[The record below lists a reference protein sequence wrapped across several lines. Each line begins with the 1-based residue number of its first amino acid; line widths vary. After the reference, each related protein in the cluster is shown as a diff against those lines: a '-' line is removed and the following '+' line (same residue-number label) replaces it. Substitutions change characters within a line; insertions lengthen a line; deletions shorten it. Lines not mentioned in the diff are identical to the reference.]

1 MMYKVANI
9 TSCSCLRL
17 CLVLYYGLQ
26 IHIILQSSHDII
38 KLQMIASKLFSFCI
52 PTPLHLS
59 SKFYFIK
66 RLSIN
71 NWYQKYIFYQHFRY

>member
-26 IHIILQSSHDII
+26 IHITFQSSRDIV
-38 KLQMIASKLFSFCI
+38 KLQMIAS
-52 PTPLHLS
+52 
-59 SKFYFIK
+59 
-66 RLSIN
+66 
-71 NWYQKYIFYQHFRY
+71 